1 MINENDWENMTPRE
15 ALRLRIKTKVKKKC
29 INHIDEIT
37 NKCVEIFLAHEGIW
51 SNRFIKWAKKDLGL
65 SE

>member
-1 MINENDWENMTPRE
+1 ME
-15 ALRLRIKTKVKKKC
+15 KTKVKKKC